1 MPGSNVTRWGDPA
14 DLSGP
19 CGQGETYA
27 PRPPTVKSARHGED
41 RAVTR
46 AWRAGACHSGTVPA
60 AVRQSS
66 TETLLSMLFP
76 FWQLVIGVVV
86 LVVCVAA
93 ALQLVRRGRSRMRFA
108 VLVAGAAVVGVN
120 AVALLLAR

>member
-1 MPGSNVTRWGDPA
+1 MS
-14 DLSGP
+14 
-19 CGQGETYA
+19 
-27 PRPPTVKSARHGED
+27 SAL
-41 RAVTR
+41 
-46 AWRAGACHSGTVPA
+46 
-60 AVRQSS
+60 RQSA